1 MAEPKYEPRSI
12 NVQEEGMYVL
22 WQDGK
27 QFLLAHK
34 ILRGNCNCA
43 SCVDEM
49 THVRHVGVEDVADN
63 IKVEDILEIGNYA
76 VGILFSDLHDT
87 GIFPFKHK
95 RTLCEGEGQEVA

>member
-1 MAEPKYEPRSI
+1 MAESKFEPRSI

-22 WQDGK
+22 WKDG
-27 QFLLAHK
+27 QQYLLEHK

-49 THVRHVGVEDVADN
+49 PHVRHVGVADVADN
-63 IKVEDILEIGNYA
+63 IKVEEVLEIGNYA

-87 GIFPFKHK
+87 GIFPFKHI
-95 RTLCEGEGQEVA
+95 RALCEEDGRKIV